1 MNSVHQR
8 TARFLNPIARRHKEI
23 VTPEGVALT
32 VELADYG
39 ERVGAFMLDFLF
51 LILGIVALVALLRLA
66 GSWSEDRKVL
76 FSLVMLLAFLVR
88 TLYFVSFEL
97 AWRGVTPGKRIVGLR
112 VIDRHGGPLMQNA
125 IVARNLMR
133 ELEAFMPLGALAS
146 IGGPQVWERLALAV
160 WLMLFA
166 LLPFLN
172 RDRMRGGDLL
182 AGTIVIAMPKRRLL
196 EDLVEHQ
203 RSAEFSD
210 QQLRAYGAFELQI
223 LEELLRRRDSADTA
237 KLRQEV
243 CERIC
248 RKIAYPMPGSP
259 REIADFLR
267 RFYTAERAFLEREQ
281 LYGRYHED
289 KESLARTR
297 EGPPPLR

>member
-210 QQLRAYGAFELQI
+210 PQLRAYGAFELQI